1 MVDPQRHIL
10 AAADDKQQLQPPV
23 SEEDKDKSVDL
34 AVSVSGKSIEEK
46 KGGAGF
52 GYSEQS

>member
-1 MVDPQRHIL
+1 VDPQRHIL

>member
-1 MVDPQRHIL
+1 VDPQRHIL
-10 AAADDKQQLQPPV
+10 AAADDKQQLQPP